1 MTKDFEWKQLYR
13 SRYINERV
21 EAELSEFK
29 DEIEK
34 KFNKAKSKNYV
45 FPLKS
50 EKKKHV
56 ENKSVYVYNK
66 KPDLG
71 K

>member
-1 MTKDFEWKQLYR
+1 MKELKQNSL
-13 SRYINERV
+13 N
-21 EAELSEFK
+21 LK
-29 DEIEK
+29 MKK